1 MTGRGVH
8 RLGTTL
14 LSLVMAALGVAF
26 LVEAVASSGSVAT
39 HVLLG
44 VLFLAAGVGRLAV
57 ERKRGQSS

>member
-1 MTGRGVH
+1 M
-8 RLGTTL
+8 

-44 VLFLAAGVGRLAV
+44 TLFLAAGLGRLAI
-57 ERKRGQSS
+57 EHKRGQRS